1 MEYLHNF
8 YVDID
13 DGVLFEMLAFVC
25 LSLLFLLLSLF
36 CLVSISGVSFISSN
50 EDAAAAIVAV
60 ELNSRMMIVSLFL
73 TLKIV
78 HFSQELSIQH

>member
-36 CLVSISGVSFISSN
+36 CLVPISGVSFISSN

>member
-36 CLVSISGVSFISSN
+36 CLVSISGVNFISSN

-73 TLKIV
+73 RLKIV
-78 HFSQELSIQH
+78 QFSQELSVQ

>member
-1 MEYLHNF
+1 MLEYLRNL

-13 DGVLFEMLAFVC
+13 YGVPFEMLAFVC

-36 CLVSISGVSFISSN
+36 CLVSISGVNFISSN
-50 EDAAAAIVAV
+50 EDAVAV
-60 ELNSRMMIVSLFL
+60 KLNARMMIVSLFL
-73 TLKIV
+73 TLKIN

>member
-1 MEYLHNF
+1 
-8 YVDID
+8 
-13 DGVLFEMLAFVC
+13 MLSFVF

-36 CLVSISGVSFISSN
+36 CLVSISGVNFISSN

-78 HFSQELSIQH
+78 HFSQELSIQHWKISADLLNAKM

>member
-1 MEYLHNF
+1 MLEYLRNL

-13 DGVLFEMLAFVC
+13 YGVPFEMLAFVC

-60 ELNSRMMIVSLFL
+60 ELNSRMMIVSLL
-73 TLKIV
+73 LRSKVV
-78 HFSQELSIQH
+78 HF

>member
-1 MEYLHNF
+1 MEYLHNL

-13 DGVLFEMLAFVC
+13 YRVPFEMLSFVF

-36 CLVSISGVSFISSN
+36 CLVSISGVNFVSSN

-60 ELNSRMMIVSLFL
+60 GLNSRLMIVSLFL